1 MGRVLALVYGIFCYL
16 LFLAVFLYAIWFVWT
31 MDGAQ
36 AGGPLVRSLL
46 IDAGLLA
53 IFALQHS
60 IMARQ
65 GFKRV
70 WTRIVPRPVER
81 STFVLAADLALLA
94 VVVFWQPMPSVIW
107 NVQSAAGIW
116 ILAILFWAAWAL
128 LVACTFFID
137 HFDLFGLK
145 QVWRYWKNQPYQP
158 PEFRTP
164 ALYKCVRHPI
174 YLAFVIAFWS
184 TPRMTLGHLFFA
196 AMSTGF
202 ILVAIQLE
210 ERDLVHF
217 HGDAYRDYRNRTS
230 MLLPWLPKKKA

>member
-1 MGRVLALVYGIFCYL
+1 MSRILALAYGVFCYL
-16 LFLAVFLYAIWFVWT
+16 LFLAVFLYAIWFIWT
-31 MDGAQ
+31 MDSAQ
-36 AGGPLVRSLL
+36 AGGPLIRSLL
-46 IDAGLLA
+46 IDAGLLT

-70 WTRIVPRPVER
+70 WTRVVPRPVER

-94 VVVFWQPMPSVIW
+94 VVVFWQPIPSVIW
-107 NVQSAAGIW
+107 NVESGAGQW
-116 ILAILFWAAWAL
+116 ILGVLFWAAWAL
-128 LVACTFFID
+128 LVFCTFLID

-145 QVWRYWKNQPYQP
+145 QVWRYWNNQPYRP

-164 ALYKCVRHPI
+164 TLYKYVRHPI

-184 TPRMTLGHLFFA
+184 TPRMTVGHLFFA
-196 AMSTGF
+196 AMCTGF

-210 ERDLVHF
+210 ERDLVLF
-217 HGDAYRDYRNRTS
+217 HGEAYRDYKNRTS
-230 MLLPWLPKKKA
+230 MLLPWLPKKRT